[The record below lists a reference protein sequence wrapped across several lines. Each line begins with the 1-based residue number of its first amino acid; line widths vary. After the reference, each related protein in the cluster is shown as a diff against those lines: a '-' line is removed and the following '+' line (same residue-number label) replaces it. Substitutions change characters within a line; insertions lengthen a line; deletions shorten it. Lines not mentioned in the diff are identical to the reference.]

1 MTLFEQLRAHL
12 GGLIHIKR
20 QLFWY
25 NDRLWDETPERFC
38 ILLNFTPAEDVRE
51 RGKHDPSGQPVYYF
65 SESEMVRIV
74 ESFAATDAKK
84 GKRDCMLQLLIDDK
98 PQWVILNAESFE
110 MVK

>member
-1 MTLFEQLRAHL
+1 MKFFEQIRAHI
-12 GGLIHIKR
+12 GGLIRIKH

-25 NDRLWDETPERFC
+25 DSRNWDGIRERFC

-51 RGKHDPSGQPVYYF
+51 RGQKDSSGEPIYYF
-65 SESEMVRIV
+65 NESEMTVIV
-74 ESFAATDAKK
+74 QSLAATDANK

-98 PQWVILNAESFE
+98 PQWVILNANSFE

>member
-1 MTLFEQLRAHL
+1 MTFFKQLRAHT

-25 NDRLWDETPERFC
+25 DSRNWDGIPERLC

-51 RGKHDPSGQPVYYF
+51 RGERDSSGEPVYYF
-65 SESEMVRIV
+65 NESEMTVIV
-74 ESFAATDAKK
+74 QSLAATDACK
-84 GKRDCMLQLLIDDK
+84 GKRDCMLQLLIDEK